1 MKTLKLFVPVFALV
15 ALASISASA
24 QLLSQ
29 SELTKAD
36 VDPDFKLTLDHL
48 SYDSRWLGL
57 SPRGVT
63 WSADGQTVYFR
74 WRDDPASGQN
84 PDTDPWYAVNRAGT
98 RVRVVDTEEVRRIP
112 SGNISWSGDRSV
124 AAWSRSGTLFLWN
137 RGRGARAV
145 YTAASGL
152 GNLQTAPDGS
162 RVFFSTK
169 GFGGASPESSNNQ
182 ISDLWAYDMDGGH
195 VRQLAAVTEKDA
207 DPSEKEHVKWLED
220 QQLELIEIVRQRK
233 NDREESDALSR
244 EREPFRPQVI
254 PIEKD
259 ARAYNI
265 RLSPDGQYITFRW
278 MKRASDAQRTS
289 FLEFVNESGQA
300 TEKEAR
306 PKVGD
311 PVPEYKM
318 GIVRVDP
325 LVDPEDV
332 EITWVDAGVE
342 TETVV
347 HGPYWSP
354 AGDRVVVQILSM
366 DHKDRWISSLD
377 VATGQVTPVHHE
389 HQDEWIGGPLVG
401 GRWNPGYLQWLD
413 DGSAFGFVTEETGW
427 TMLNLADADGNVT
440 RLTDGEF
447 EVRGSVLG
455 ADGNWYLT
463 TSREHPGEIHLY
475 RLGAGGELE
484 RITMGEGRNSAT
496 LSPDGQRIA
505 VLYQSTLD
513 RPDLYLQDNRPG
525 AEQQRI
531 TKAGTDD
538 YYRYDWIDS
547 EIISFPDASG
557 ETTWAK
563 VWERPPNPNAAAVVH
578 IHGCGE
584 CAQGVTKG
592 WQGSSGVYA
601 NYLYQMGYTSAS
613 LDYRGSS
620 GYGHAN
626 RTYAY
631 RQMGISDVDS
641 GLALLDILVDRY
653 GVDRERIGLYGGSY
667 GGFFTIMSLFRNPGK
682 WKAGVALYPVTDWA
696 HYNQGY
702 TSRIL
707 NGTPQSDDEAYRQS
721 SPIYYAENLQD
732 HLQIQHGLVDNNV
745 QIQDSFRLSQILMEM
760 KKDFD
765 LVVYPVEDHG
775 WDEIPSRRDSY
786 FRMTRWFDRHLLG
799 EGGGV
804 VAQRQNQ

>member
-1 MKTLKLFVPVFALV
+1 MKTLKLFVPLIALI

-29 SELTKAD
+29 SDLTKAAVD
-36 VDPDFKLTLDHL
+36 VDFKLTLEHL

-63 WSADGQTVYFR
+63 WSPDGETVYFR

-98 RVRVVDTEEVRRIP
+98 RVRMVDTEDVWRIP
-112 SGNISWSGDRSV
+112 SGNISRSRDRSV
-124 AAWSRSGTLFLWN
+124 AAWSRSGTLFVWN
-137 RGRGARAV
+137 RGRGTRAV
-145 YTAASGL
+145 YTATSSL
-152 GNLQTAPDGS
+152 GNLHTAPDGS
-162 RVFFSTK
+162 RVFFSTE
-169 GFGGASPESSNNQ
+169 GLGGTSPESSSNQ
-182 ISDLWAYDMDGGH
+182 SSDLWAHDVDGGH
-195 VRQLAAVTEKDA
+195 VRQLAAVTEKEA

-220 QQLELIEIVRQRK
+220 QQLELIDIVRQRK

-244 EREPFRPQVI
+244 QREPFRPQVI
-254 PIEKD
+254 PIEKG

-265 RLSPDGQYITFRW
+265 RLSPDGQYMTFQW
-278 MKRASDAQRTS
+278 MKRASDSQRTS
-289 FLEFVNESGQA
+289 FLEFVNESGQS

-306 PKVGD
+306 PKVGA
-311 PVPEYKM
+311 PMPEYKM

-332 EITWVDAGVE
+332 EITWVDAGAE
-342 TETVV
+342 TETVL

-354 AGDRVVVQILSM
+354 VGDRGVVQILSM

-377 VATGQVTPVHHE
+377 IATGQVTTVHHE

-427 TMLNLADADGNVT
+427 VMLNLADAHGNIT
-440 RLTDGEF
+440 RLTDGQF

-463 TSREHPGEIHLY
+463 TSREHPGEIQLY
-475 RLGAGGELE
+475 RLGASGGELE

-513 RPDLYLQDNRPG
+513 LSDLYLQDNRPG
-525 AEQQRI
+525 AEKQWI
-531 TKAGTDD
+531 TKSGTDD

-547 EIISFPDASG
+547 EIINFPDDSG

-563 VWERPPNPNAAAVVH
+563 VWEQPLNPNGGAVVH
-578 IHGCGE
+578 VHGCGE

-592 WQGSSGVYA
+592 WQGSAGVYA
-601 NYLYQMGYTSAS
+601 NYLYQVGYTSAS

-641 GLALLDILVDRY
+641 GLALLDILVDSY

-667 GGFFTIMSLFRNPGK
+667 GGFFTIMSLFRHPGK
-682 WKAGVALYPVTDWA
+682 YKAGVALYPVTDWA

-786 FRMTRWFDRHLLG
+786 FRMTRWLDRHLLG
-799 EGGGV
+799 EG
-804 VAQRQNQ
+804 AQH

>member
-36 VDPDFKLTLDHL
+36 VDADFKLTLDHL

-112 SGNISWSGDRSV
+112 SGNISWSVDRSV
-124 AAWSRSGTLFLWN
+124 AAWARSGTLFLWN

-145 YTAASGL
+145 YTAASSL

-162 RVFFSTK
+162 RVFFSAE
-169 GFGGASPESSNNQ
+169 GFGGTSPESSNNQ
-182 ISDLWAYDMDGGH
+182 SSDLWAYDVDGGH
-195 VRQLAAVTEKDA
+195 VRQLAAVSEKEE
-207 DPSEKEHVKWLED
+207 DPSDKEHVKWLED

-233 NDREESDALSR
+233 SDREESDALSR

-254 PIEKD
+254 PIEKG

-265 RLSPDGQYITFRW
+265 RLSPDGRYITFQW
-278 MKRASDAQRTS
+278 MKRASDGQRTS

-325 LVDPEDV
+325 LIDTEDV

-354 AGDRVVVQILSM
+354 AGDGVVVQILSM

-513 RPDLYLQDNRPG
+513 SADLYLQDNRPR

-538 YYRYDWIDS
+538 YYRYETIITATIGSTVRSSAFPMVRARRRGPRFGSGRRTRTLPQSSISTGAASAPRESPKGGRALRVSTPTICTRWATPRRPWIT
-547 EIISFPDASG
+547 EAARGTAMPTAPTRTARWGFPTWTAGWRCWIFSWTGTASIVNESAFTAVPTEGSLRSCRCSGIPASG
-557 ETTWAK
+557 
-563 VWERPPNPNAAAVVH
+563 R
-578 IHGCGE
+578 
-584 CAQGVTKG
+584 
-592 WQGSSGVYA
+592 
-601 NYLYQMGYTSAS
+601 
-613 LDYRGSS
+613 
-620 GYGHAN
+620 
-626 RTYAY
+626 
-631 RQMGISDVDS
+631 
-641 GLALLDILVDRY
+641 
-653 GVDRERIGLYGGSY
+653 REWRC
-667 GGFFTIMSLFRNPGK
+667 
-682 WKAGVALYPVTDWA
+682 
-696 HYNQGY
+696 
-702 TSRIL
+702 
-707 NGTPQSDDEAYRQS
+707 
-721 SPIYYAENLQD
+721 
-732 HLQIQHGLVDNNV
+732 
-745 QIQDSFRLSQILMEM
+745 
-760 KKDFD
+760 
-765 LVVYPVEDHG
+765 
-775 WDEIPSRRDSY
+775 
-786 FRMTRWFDRHLLG
+786 TR
-799 EGGGV
+799 
-804 VAQRQNQ
+804 